1 MTDEVFQKP
10 KIGDVFTDIDNNQF
24 TITNL
29 FEVQGDNWIE
39 YQNSIKQP
47 FFCRTEAFLTRFRPL
62 SNY

>member
-1 MTDEVFQKP
+1 MTDEVFQTP
-10 KIGDVFTDIDNNQF
+10 KIGDVFTDVENNRF

-29 FEVQGDNWIE
+29 FEVQGDSWIE

-47 FFCRTEAFLTRFRPL
+47 FFCRVEAFLNRFRPL